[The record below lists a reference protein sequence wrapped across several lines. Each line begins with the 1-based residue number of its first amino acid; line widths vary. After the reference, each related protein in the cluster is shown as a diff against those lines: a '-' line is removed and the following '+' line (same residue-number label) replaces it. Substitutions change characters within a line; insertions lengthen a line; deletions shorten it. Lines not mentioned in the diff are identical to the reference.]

1 LSIRNTNNDDEDAL
15 LGLIHDDLLDGLHA
29 SLDHHTL
36 EVSGCAVDTLRIAY
50 GIDDH
55 HMRHHTDRII
65 ALADVRKIRITVP
78 YVGPKW
84 LRVDAGLLPVAC
96 HMEIALFG
104 HRVSAL
110 TRPKRCRA
118 VGALPPPRSLRAP

>member
-1 LSIRNTNNDDEDAL
+1 
-15 LGLIHDDLLDGLHA
+15 
-29 SLDHHTL
+29 L
-36 EVSGCAVDTLRIAY
+36 EGFGCAVDTLKIAY

-55 HMRHHTDRII
+55 RMRHHADRII
-65 ALADVRKIRITVP
+65 ALADVRKIRIT
-78 YVGPKW
+78 GP
-84 LRVDAGLLPVAC
+84 LRRPQMERRVDAGLPPVAC
-96 HMEIALFG
+96 HMDIALFG

>member
-1 LSIRNTNNDDEDAL
+1 
-15 LGLIHDDLLDGLHA
+15 
-29 SLDHHTL
+29 
-36 EVSGCAVDTLRIAY
+36 VDTLRIAY

-96 HMEIALFG
+96 HMDIALFG
-104 HRVSAL
+104 HRALAL
-110 TRPKRCRA
+110 TRPKRCCA
-118 VGALPPPRSLRAP
+118 VGALPPPRSLRALRDHDLLRLSSLCSLTLNTISVEEPPTSC